1 MREEFHDHRF
11 LNLQAPHTILK
22 FLIWSSGVVSDLK
35 PRVFTFPPIHNI
47 FISGLRTLCFLHLLI
62 IIIFQSVSAWGG
74 GKDTLVDVTGVA
86 VIVDE
91 LSASAREDGLKEE
104 DIKALVERKLDKA
117 NIMLLEDRKWFSVF
131 GGSYLLIKV
140 IASKSASNDYYAVF
154 LDVELYQTVV
164 LFGKKL
170 GQNITTAAATWSVGK
185 LLSCRADGL
194 KNCVD
199 KNLSELT
206 DMFIEDY
213 LSVNA
218 GKADKR
224 QN

>member
-1 MREEFHDHRF
+1 M
-11 LNLQAPHTILK
+11 
-22 FLIWSSGVVSDLK
+22 
-35 PRVFTFPPIHNI
+35 
-47 FISGLRTLCFLHLLI
+47 
-62 IIIFQSVSAWGG
+62 FQSFSAYGA

-86 VIVDE
+86 VIVDD

-104 DIKALVERKLDKA
+104 DIKALVERKLDQA

-140 IASKSASNDYYAVF
+140 IASKSVDKDHYAVF

-170 GQNITTAAATWSVGK
+170 GQNITTTAATWSVGK
-185 LLSCRADGL
+185 LLSCRTDGL
-194 KNCVD
+194 KICVD

-206 DMFIEDY
+206 DMFVEDY
-213 LSVNA
+213 LTVNS
-218 GKADKR
+218 GKVDKGE
-224 QN
+224 N